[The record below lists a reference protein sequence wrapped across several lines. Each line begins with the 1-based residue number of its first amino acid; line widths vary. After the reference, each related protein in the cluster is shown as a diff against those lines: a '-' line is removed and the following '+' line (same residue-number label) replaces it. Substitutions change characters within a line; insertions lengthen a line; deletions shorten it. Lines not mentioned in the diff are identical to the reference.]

1 MPRPGCGL
9 WLIDNRD
16 VDSLI
21 RQALK
26 AGFRHFDTAQA
37 YFNED
42 GVGRAL
48 RYTEVPREQL
58 FITSKIRGRD
68 MGYART
74 LVSFNETLERLGVEY
89 LELFSFTGRYPQK
102 FVCGNLGS
110 INRAGGQRSDSF
122 HWCVQ
127 FHLPAYRA
135 AYRGYWCGA
144 GCESA

>member
-1 MPRPGCGL
+1 MTTDSILLNDGYYMPRPGCGL

-58 FITSKIRGRD
+58 FITSK
-68 MGYART
+68 
-74 LVSFNETLERLGVEY
+74 
-89 LELFSFTGRYPQK
+89 
-102 FVCGNLGS
+102 
-110 INRAGGQRSDSF
+110 
-122 HWCVQ
+122 
-127 FHLPAYRA
+127 
-135 AYRGYWCGA
+135 
-144 GCESA
+144 